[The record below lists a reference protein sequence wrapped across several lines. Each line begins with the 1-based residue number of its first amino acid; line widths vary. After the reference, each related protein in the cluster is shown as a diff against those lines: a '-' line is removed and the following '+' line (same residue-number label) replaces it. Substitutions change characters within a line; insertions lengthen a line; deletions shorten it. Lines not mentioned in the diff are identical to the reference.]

1 MTMETKKEIFDEHKA
16 RYWQS
21 NRKEKGEI
29 FSHICAV
36 TGMHRKAAVRKFS
49 KLQRRDPLRFDQ
61 RGRRAYYTPDVTAA
75 LKEVWEVGDQAC
87 GEDLHPMIPD
97 YVRAYRS
104 LGEWS
109 HRDETTVKLLGR
121 GERTVKRR
129 VTGLAA
135 PEDCARVFPPPNR
148 PIFVTSFLFS
158 RVRGQIYRKATA
170 NWTPLVTAER
180 VWPETMFLRSI
191 TPMPPPTGSYRE
203 PNGTKVRRRLFR
215 A

>member
-29 FSHICAV
+29 LSHICAV

-87 GEDLHPMIPD
+87 GEDLHQRIAQGSFHHQT
-97 YVRAYRS
+97 VRYS
-104 LGEWS
+104 LHHSCFQGSVDKFTARPRPTGHRWS
-109 HRDETTVKLLGR
+109 
-121 GERTVKRR
+121 
-129 VTGLAA
+129 
-135 PEDCARVFPPPNR
+135 
-148 PIFVTSFLFS
+148 
-158 RVRGQIYRKATA
+158 
-170 NWTPLVTAER
+170 
-180 VWPETMFLRSI
+180 LRSEC
-191 TPMPPPTGSYRE
+191 G
-203 PNGTKVRRRLFR
+203 RRLCFYGQLHR
-215 A
+215 CRHLMGHTESPMEQRSGGDSSEHESHQGKAAYTVA